1 MRFRRLPE
9 SGNEGFVRPMSKTVL
24 MFPYANHLG
33 GTQPLVAIAAALRE
47 EGHRV
52 VFAARGKCRAYV
64 EQCGFEVED
73 VEELDPERS
82 VAYIN
87 KSSLDYHTRESVA
100 GFVASERRLIEKHD
114 ADVVVDLHRPT
125 LKLSALLTHTPRAVL
140 CNTVL
145 TRYYAGEKVLP
156 ESHPLSAIVKYLPPT
171 ILRPVSAWA
180 EEKLFESWVRPYN
193 AYLEGRTGI
202 RFASMKD
209 LFEGDATILM
219 DAPEFAPSVA
229 LPPHVHAVGPLLH
242 EQAERVPEWHSR
254 LDPAKRSI
262 FVYLGS
268 YGEQLTRVVDYLGRL
283 FGGDE
288 TVQIVAA
295 TGGLYNYSG
304 AAVPANVIVSDYVP
318 ASLVLSRNC
327 VAMITHGGRGSIYSA
342 LNHGVPIVG
351 IPNQGEQ
358 EWNLDAVERHG
369 LGRKLS
375 ARRIRF
381 EAFRDAMQAVI
392 DDPRFGESA
401 RAFRERLKGY
411 DGVGTA
417 ARIIASMG
425 RAESLRTPAPRE
437 AGSDASNDDTTRR
450 AAQH

>member
-1 MRFRRLPE
+1 
-9 SGNEGFVRPMSKTVL
+9 

-33 GTQPLVAIAAALRE
+33 GTQPLVAIGAAMRE
-47 EGHRV
+47 AGHKV

-87 KSSLDYHTRESVA
+87 KSSLDYHTKESVA

-156 ESHPLSAIVKYLPPT
+156 ESHPLSAVVKYLPPS

-219 DAPEFAPSVA
+219 DAPEFAPSIA

-242 EQAERVPEWHSR
+242 EQAERVPEWYSR

-268 YGEQLTRVVDYLGRL
+268 YGEQLARVIDYLGRL
-283 FGGDE
+283 FGGDG

-295 TGGLYNYSG
+295 TGGLYGYSG
-304 AAVPANVIVSDYVP
+304 RAPENVIVSDYVP

-381 EAFRDAMQAVI
+381 EAFRDAMRAVI
-392 DDPRFGESA
+392 DESRFRENA
-401 RAFRERLKGY
+401 LAFRERLRSY
-411 DGVGTA
+411 DGVRTA
-417 ARIIASMG
+417 AHLVAAMG
-425 RAESLRTPAPRE
+425 RGEALRTAPRRE
-437 AGSDASNDDTTRR
+437 AGRDDANNDTTRR
-450 AAQH
+450 AAQR